1 MNEYLRMLS
10 EKRLT
15 LIMSLPYND
24 PALCRAA
31 FEAGADVVK
40 VHINVEHRASGTH
53 FGRLAEEREALEEM
67 LSHRA
72 GPMGLVLGGIPG
84 KRAAK
89 GERTDVFGK

>member
-31 FEAGADVVK
+31 FEAGA
-40 VHINVEHRASGTH
+40 SGLCAAAPAADRGA
-53 FGRLAEEREALEEM
+53 GRHSWKE
-67 LSHRA
+67 S
-72 GPMGLVLGGIPG
+72 
-84 KRAAK
+84 
-89 GERTDVFGK
+89 GERRTDGCFRKMRFG

>member
-31 FEAGADVVK
+31 FEAGA
-40 VHINVEHRASGTH
+40 SGLCAAAMAARNGS
-53 FGRLAEEREALEEM
+53 FPDQADIPLLRRRIAER
-67 LSHRA
+67 
-72 GPMGLVLGGIPG
+72 GGIPG